1 MRRMSSTNLSPIF
14 SEIEHEITR
23 GEKNYVFTQ
32 RATARICG
40 MDRGTISE
48 GMRQPL
54 PTSEPWRVLG
64 SKLLRSIAAQGISP
78 AGLIKFKHEWEQG
91 QISDLLVSCLI
102 TYAATQKQG
111 EKDPAVVALHG
122 ALTAG
127 GLRSLLDRSFNLENT
142 FPRAHARDEGITTRN
157 KFVRNYCDN
166 QKNVAAY
173 TAAVTG
179 AITGHPPKT
188 WNKQLLPGQFGD
200 KAGRIRDHADEVTIS
215 LIDAAEHGLAFTN
228 VDVKTAAKF
237 AHSIKK
243 SAIELL
249 GYQGPELSP
258 AKLTPR
264 VTRQIVQGKRS
275 AIADADGTM
284 PLLVDG
290 RKKSDAQDVLT
301 EAAVEEVA
309 TELLKEV
316 ANEQ

>member
-1 MRRMSSTNLSPIF
+1 MSSINLSPIF

-23 GEKNYVFTQ
+23 GEKNYWFTQ

-40 MDRGTISE
+40 MARPAIDD

-54 PTSEPWRVLG
+54 PSESPWQVLG

-78 AGLIKFKHEWEQG
+78 AGLVKFKREWEKG

-127 GLRSLLDRSFNLENT
+127 GLRSMLDQAFNFENT
-142 FPRAHARDEGITTRN
+142 LPRAQARGEGIVTRG
-157 KFVRNYCDN
+157 KFTRNYCDN
-166 QKNVAAY
+166 HKNVAAY

-188 WNKQLLPGQFGD
+188 WNKQLLPSQFGD
-200 KAGRIRDHADEVTIS
+200 KAGRIRDHADEVTVS
-215 LIDAAEHGLAFTN
+215 LIDAAEHGLAFAN

-237 AHSIKK
+237 AASIKK
-243 SAIELL
+243 SAIDLL

-264 VTRQIVQGKRS
+264 VTRQIVEGKRS

-290 RKKSDAQDVLT
+290 RKKLDAQDVLT
-301 EAAVEEVA
+301 EAAIEEVA
-309 TELLKEV
+309 
-316 ANEQ
+316 NDNN

>member
-1 MRRMSSTNLSPIF
+1 MSSINLSPIF

-23 GEKNYVFTQ
+23 GEKNYWFTQ

-40 MDRGTISE
+40 MDRGTIND

-54 PTSEPWRVLG
+54 PNDGGWRVLG

-78 AGLIKFKHEWEQG
+78 AGLVKFKHEWEKG

-111 EKDPAVVALHG
+111 ERDPAVVALSG

-127 GLRSLLDRSFNLENT
+127 GLRSLLDQAFRIENT
-142 FPRAHARDEGITTRN
+142 LPRAQARDEGITTR
-157 KFVRNYCDN
+157 VRFARNHCEN

-173 TAAVTG
+173 TAAITG

-200 KAGRIRDHADEVTIS
+200 KAGRIRDHADEVTVS
-215 LIDAAEHGLAFTN
+215 LLDAAEHGLQFAN

-264 VTRQIVQGKRS
+264 VTRQIVEGKRS

-290 RKKSDAQDVLT
+290 RKKSDVQDVLT
-301 EAAVEEVA
+301 EAAIEEVA
-309 TELLKEV
+309 DDLLKEV
-316 ANEQ
+316 ANDDD